1 MKGFTTIELLL
12 VIAIVAIFA
21 GMSLFFSMDSLR
33 GYQIQS
39 QKEEVLNL
47 LQVARQKSMS
57 NISEKAFGVRLESN
71 KAILFESPFV
81 LNAASNYVVNLS
93 GDVSISS
100 AGLPYEVVFSR
111 LSGTTNS
118 TSFKIQNSAST
129 VLTIS
134 INEHGGMDWA
144 N

>member
-57 NISEKAFGVRLESN
+57 NINEKAFGVRLESS
-71 KAILFESPFV
+71 KATLFESPFV